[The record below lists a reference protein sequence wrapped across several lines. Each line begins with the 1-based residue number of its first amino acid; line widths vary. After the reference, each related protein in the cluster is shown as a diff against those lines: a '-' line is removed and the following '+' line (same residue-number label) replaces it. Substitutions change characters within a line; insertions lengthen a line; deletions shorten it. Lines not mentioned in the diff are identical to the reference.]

1 MTDPFGKDRLIIST
15 YVDQALT
22 LPGGENPPREPG
34 FVFGTVI
41 RRGKRTWKS
50 LPADQELLL
59 DGLRLRGVEA
69 MPAYAIGAMRSFIEP
84 VVYTL
89 AMDDSAARDTARFLR
104 HRSLLARS
112 QTSIHLWDLRIDRSV
127 ADVPYRFPEPTGVCV
142 MPNEN
147 PGEICFMRG
156 GPYGSRAMAASM
168 EWTWERQRLIA
179 ALGCATC
186 NQGELYR
193 MNGQG
198 AKGKVFS
205 DGGPVALVPHEVPTR
220 YTALLE
226 VSHA

>member
-1 MTDPFGKDRLIIST
+1 MNDQFGHDRLIIST
-15 YVDQALT
+15 YVAQALT
-22 LPGGENPPREPG
+22 LPGEENPPREPG

-41 RRGKRTWKS
+41 RRGKRTWEK
-50 LPADQELLL
+50 LHADQELLL
-59 DGLRLRGVEA
+59 EGLRLRGLEA
-69 MPAYAIGAMRSFIEP
+69 LPAYAIGAMRSFIEP

-89 AMDDSAARDTARFLR
+89 AMDASAARDIARALR
-104 HRSLLARS
+104 HRYLLARS
-112 QTSIHLWDLRIDRSV
+112 QTSMHLVDLRNDRSV

-147 PGEICFMRG
+147 PGEICLMRG

-193 MNGQG
+193 MNDHGAQG
-198 AKGKVFS
+198 KGFS
-205 DGGPVALVPHEVPTR
+205 GGGPVALVPHEVPTR
-220 YTALLE
+220 YTVLLE